1 MVKFDLWS
9 FPNKNSCCGYWL
21 NLIFLKWDTQSFFA
35 LTTFHY
41 SERTAP
47 APLQVLHAGS
57 GSIRLLPL
65 SIISWGDF
73 FVFFV
78 YWSWNTLKDKC
89 TKKTSCAAIRKPA
102 LSSEAEGKAKKQTT
116 EQWIINE
123 RSFMC
128 HKQEPQY
135 GTGRVIQTLT
145 NTNIHL
151 QIYIIPLPPTNCAML
166 FQTIKHAVLIFDALL
181 VPHCRDPTSCFLLL
195 CCWAVG

>member
-1 MVKFDLWS
+1 MIKS
-9 FPNKNSCCGYWL
+9 YFPKMRHSILFCTHD
-21 NLIFLKWDTQSFFA
+21 I
-35 LTTFHY
+35 
-41 SERTAP
+41 
-47 APLQVLHAGS
+47 PLFWTYRAGS
-57 GSIRLLPL
+57 SGNFTRWLRFDKAVTSEYHIL
-65 SIISWGDF
+65 GGF

-102 LSSEAEGKAKKQTT
+102 LPSEAEGKAKKQTT

-181 VPHCRDPTSCFLLL
+181 VSHCRDPTSCFLLL